1 MDQPD
6 GLDPARYCSFCQ
18 STFPEIGELFAAP
31 DGLSIC
37 DGCVAFLWETLQAQ
51 REAEAVRS
59 SLQSAGSPAVRRHD
73 RAP

>member
-1 MDQPD
+1 MGQPD

-18 STFPEIGELFAAP
+18 STFPEIGGLFAAP

-37 DGCVAFLWETLQAQ
+37 GGCVAFLGEALRAQ
-51 REAEAVRS
+51 REAEAARS
-59 SLQSAGSPAVRRHD
+59 SLQSAGSPAVGRRD

>member
-1 MDQPD
+1 MDHPD
-6 GLDPARYCSFCQ
+6 GLDPTRYCSFCQ
-18 STFPEIGELFAAP
+18 GTFPEIGELFAAP

-59 SLQSAGSPAVRRHD
+59 SRLEPTSPLDGR
-73 RAP
+73 

>member
-1 MDQPD
+1 MDPPD

-18 STFPEIGELFAAP
+18 STFPEVEELFAAP

-51 REAEAVRS
+51 RAAEAERS
-59 SLQSAGSPAVRRHD
+59 LLRESAK
-73 RAP
+73 

>member
-18 STFPEIGELFAAP
+18 STFPEVRELFAAP

-51 REAEAVRS
+51 REAEAGRS
-59 SLQSAGSPAVRRHD
+59 ALESAGRSRSGRHH

>member
-18 STFPEIGELFAAP
+18 GTFPEIGELFAAP

-37 DGCVAFLWETLQAQ
+37 DGCVELLWKTLRAQ
-51 REAEAVRS
+51 WEAGAAHAAQPEP
-59 SLQSAGSPAVRRHD
+59 AG
-73 RAP
+73 

>member
-1 MDQPD
+1 MDQPA

-37 DGCVAFLWETLQAQ
+37 DGCVAFLWETVQAQ
-51 REAEAVRS
+51 REAEAARS
-59 SLQSAGSPAVRRHD
+59 SLPSAGSPAVGRRD

>member
-37 DGCVAFLWETLQAQ
+37 DRCVEFLWETLQAQ
-51 REAEAVRS
+51 REAEVTRS
-59 SLQSAGSPAVRRHD
+59 SLAAAGNPAVGPRD

>member
-18 STFPEIGELFAAP
+18 STFPEVEELFAAP

-51 REAEAVRS
+51 RAAEAERS
-59 SLQSAGSPAVRRHD
+59 LLRESAK
-73 RAP
+73 